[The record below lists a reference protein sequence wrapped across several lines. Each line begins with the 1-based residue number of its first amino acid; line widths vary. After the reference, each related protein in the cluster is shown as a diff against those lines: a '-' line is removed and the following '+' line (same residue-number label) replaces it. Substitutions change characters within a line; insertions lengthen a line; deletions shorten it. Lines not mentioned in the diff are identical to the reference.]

1 MHDSATDNQYLTFL
15 LNDSEYAVDILRV
28 REIRGYEPVSRIPN
42 VPTYEKGVINLRGAI
57 VPILDLREK
66 FALGQALYTP
76 TTVVIIL
83 HTQQDNGDKIMGVV
97 VDAVA
102 DVIHLPQAAIQPA
115 PDFGGHVGTEFVTG
129 LATVENRM
137 LVLFDVD
144 RLLRLEE
151 RPPSVTKLIDISPHA
166 INREI

>member
-1 MHDSATDNQYLTFL
+1 MRDTANDNQYLTFL
-15 LNDSEYAVDILRV
+15 LGDGEYAVDILRV

-42 VPTYEKGVINLRGAI
+42 VPRYEKGVINLRGAI

-66 FALGQALYTP
+66 FTLGQAVYTP

-102 DVIHLPQAAIQPA
+102 DVIRLPDAAIQPA
-115 PDFGGHVGTEFVTG
+115 PDFGGHVGAEFVTG
-129 LATVENRM
+129 LATVEDRM

-144 RLLRLEE
+144 QLLHLEE
-151 RPPSVTKLIDISPHA
+151 RPLFASKLADVPYPTPH
-166 INREI
+166 RET